1 MEIVRWVFINTS
13 LFNVPLRLVLWHQ
26 NLLLQWFQI
35 IFLQDKPVELKQ
47 SRQDYIVSKITHCTA
62 SQAVSWKPINLQRK
76 YFDNFFPFQDP
87 ARKLKRRRNP
97 SSATSATVMRMLS
110 VLILSSTTDWAKMAN
125 NWPSLEMT
133 SWTSAPTTERNTS
146 SAGRSTRM
154 VSQTTF
160 LFNYLSCGGCGSEY
174 SCFRVVRICLEN
186 LEREIR
192 EAII

>member
-1 MEIVRWVFINTS
+1 MASKS
-13 LFNVPLRLVLWHQ
+13 LIATISK
-26 NLLLQWFQI
+26 I

-47 SRQDYIVSKITHCTA
+47 GRQDYIVSKITHCTA

-87 ARKLKRRRNP
+87 ARKLKRRRS

-110 VLILSSTTDWAKMAN
+110 VLILSSTTNWAKMAN
-125 NWPSLEMT
+125 NWPSPEMT
-133 SWTSAPTTERNTS
+133 SWTSAPPTARTTS

-186 LEREIR
+186 LEREITNVWSSFSCLSKLFHQ
-192 EAII
+192 